1 MTSVALIGCLTA
13 DPSTHPGEKHES
25 CTFRQLF
32 RADVLIAEQADRVE
46 SLEGENVRLRAE
58 ANAVA
63 A

>member
-1 MTSVALIGCLTA
+1 MTSVALIGRLTA

-25 CTFRQLF
+25 CTFRQLH
-32 RADVLIAEQADRVE
+32 ADVLIAEQADRVE
-46 SLEGENVRLRAE
+46 SLEAENVRLRAE